1 MSDNIEVTINLSASD
16 DLLTRSRVIATTALS
31 SVFTSVPPPGTYN
44 TVVLSIY
51 DCLKMYEN
59 LDEVARRQ
67 SEK

>member
-31 SVFTSVPPPGTYN
+31 SVFTSVPPGIYN